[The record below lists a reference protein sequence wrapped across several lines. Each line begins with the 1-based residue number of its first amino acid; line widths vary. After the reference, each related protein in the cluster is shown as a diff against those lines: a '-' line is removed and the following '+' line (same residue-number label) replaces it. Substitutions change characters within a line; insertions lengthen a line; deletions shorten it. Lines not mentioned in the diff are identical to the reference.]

1 MSRLK
6 MRRPSAGTVLGTL
19 ALIVAL
25 AGSAEAVNNHT
36 IVRKGD
42 IAKGA
47 VTAKTLAPGAVHAK
61 ALAKGAVSASAL
73 KKGSVG
79 AAALGPNAVSAGAI
93 APGSVYGGSLGAV
106 TVHSVPIPDTDASA
120 DLSNWTASV
129 TAVALCGPGERVLSG
144 GVVFTNA
151 GNRRVGTLQSA
162 PFLNAEATG
171 WAGQITSD
179 SGGTAVAEVQAF
191 CLK

>member
-6 MRRPSAGTVLGTL
+6 LKCPSAGTVLGTL

-25 AGSAEAVNNHT
+25 AGTADAVTNHT

-47 VTAKTLAPGAVHAK
+47 VTANSLAPGAVHSK
-61 ALAKGAVSASAL
+61 ALAKGAVSA
-73 KKGSVG
+73 
-79 AAALGPNAVSAGAI
+79 AALRKGAVNQTALAPDAVTAGSI

-106 TVHSVPIPDTDASA
+106 TVHSAPIVDKDATE
-120 DLSNWTASV
+120 DLSNWTASG
-129 TAVALCGPGERVLSG
+129 TAVALCSPGERVLSG
-144 GVVFTNA
+144 GVVFTNS
-151 GNRRVGTLQSA
+151 GNRRVGILQSV
-162 PFLNAEATG
+162 PFENAEATG